1 MCRPMFEVLEALDLS
16 VVYFLFVFNVHFLF
30 AGVCVC
36 VCEMQSVSSCVAC
49 CLM

>member
-36 VCEMQSVSSCVAC
+36 VCVKCKAFHHVLPAV
-49 CLM
+49 